1 MQVSEATDLIT
12 AQRAVAM
19 FQPNL
24 ILAQLRLP
32 TYSGLELVRRLKR
45 EIATQSIP
53 VLLYTDM
60 ATAEERI
67 QALELG
73 ATDLISR
80 PFVGAEV
87 LARLRGPAQSGTS

>member
-1 MQVSEATDLIT
+1 ML
-12 AQRAVAM
+12 
-19 FQPNL
+19 QPNL

-45 EIATQSIP
+45 DSATQWIP
-53 VLLYTDM
+53 VLLYTDL

-73 ATDLISR
+73 SSDLVSR
-80 PFVGAEV
+80 PFVGAEL
-87 LARLRGPAQSGTS
+87 LARLRGPAHPAPLDDPGAARSP

>member
-1 MQVSEATDLIT
+1 
-12 AQRAVAM
+12 M

-32 TYSGLELVRRLKR
+32 TYSGLELVRRLKQ
-45 EIATQSIP
+45 ESNTQSIP
-53 VLLYTDM
+53 VLLYTEL

-73 ATDLISR
+73 ASDLISR

-87 LARLRGPAQSGTS
+87 LARLRGPCASGTS